1 VNKIARITVV
11 CGVALAVASL
21 VFALINNYV
30 LDHQARLVEYD
41 AYQPVLQSIV
51 DGAETEQWQ
60 ESLQEINQHSALHR
74 KASVFHTHAIK
85 MGILLMLVGLFLPLL
100 GESRNQPVLLVRSF
114 LGFACLYPAGLLLQ
128 YLGLVLPGQ
137 ILAAIGALLAICTLG
152 LLYRSLTRALDSIFT

>member
-1 VNKIARITVV
+1 MLS
-11 CGVALAVASL
+11 GVALAVASL
-21 VFALINNYV
+21 VFALVNNYV

-41 AYQPVLQSIV
+41 AYQPVLQSIA
-51 DGAETEQWQ
+51 DGAETAQWQ
-60 ESLQEINQHSALHR
+60 ESLQEINQHSQLHR

-85 MGILLMLVGLFLPLL
+85 MGILLMLVGLFLPLF
-100 GESRNQPVLLVRSF
+100 GDESRKQPVLLVRSF

-152 LLYRSLTRALDSIFT
+152 LLYRSLARALDSIFT